1 METLLIIALL
11 ASNVW
16 LIRKVLTKPDVQS
29 VGKNENG
36 AAPEPPP
43 ADEAPPEEVV
53 GKSSFDADKF
63 MDSFREIAKE
73 AATEAAR
80 EVVPL
85 IVMELGKPSDAGLP
99 DTPEEKPRMQIP
111 PEKLDEIFSTHSVS
125 EYNRENET
133 STILKRNEQIFSF
146 FASFFSCSFDR
157 LNIILTPIKS
167 HSKRLKIGV
176 SLCFLSCLLRH
187 SGQTLQLHFRPKVR
201 AFSLHCSRKC
211 ERFQGST

>member
-1 METLLIIALL
+1 MILQGNATSNRCLILAL
-11 ASNVW
+11 VCVM
-16 LIRKVLTKPDVQS
+16 LINAGYAVSAQNRY
-29 VGKNENG
+29 VGYAG
-36 AAPEPPP
+36 TEP
-43 ADEAPPEEVV
+43 
-53 GKSSFDADKF
+53 G
-63 MDSFREIAKE
+63 
-73 AATEAAR
+73 
-80 EVVPL
+80 
-85 IVMELGKPSDAGLP
+85 
-99 DTPEEKPRMQIP
+99 
-111 PEKLDEIFSTHSVS
+111 H
-125 EYNRENET
+125 YNRENET

>member
-1 METLLIIALL
+1 METPLRF
-11 ASNVW
+11 NVVY
-16 LIRKVLTKPDVQS
+16 L
-29 VGKNENG
+29 E
-36 AAPEPPP
+36 
-43 ADEAPPEEVV
+43 EAINFIT
-53 GKSSFDADKF
+53 S
-63 MDSFREIAKE
+63 
-73 AATEAAR
+73 
-80 EVVPL
+80 
-85 IVMELGKPSDAGLP
+85 
-99 DTPEEKPRMQIP
+99 
-111 PEKLDEIFSTHSVS
+111 LDEKVMAK
-125 EYNRENET
+125 YNRENET

>member
-1 METLLIIALL
+1 MSGTSSPPGMNYRYITVSGWDILRLATLNTAFMAARRWTTNTIRILRSPYIENFPIIRSIITLHQEVTVEAGWASCSSRQTLLKKII
-11 ASNVW
+11 
-16 LIRKVLTKPDVQS
+16 
-29 VGKNENG
+29 
-36 AAPEPPP
+36 
-43 ADEAPPEEVV
+43 
-53 GKSSFDADKF
+53 
-63 MDSFREIAKE
+63 
-73 AATEAAR
+73 
-80 EVVPL
+80 
-85 IVMELGKPSDAGLP
+85 LP
-99 DTPEEKPRMQIP
+99 FK
-111 PEKLDEIFSTHSVS
+111 
-125 EYNRENET
+125 YNRENET